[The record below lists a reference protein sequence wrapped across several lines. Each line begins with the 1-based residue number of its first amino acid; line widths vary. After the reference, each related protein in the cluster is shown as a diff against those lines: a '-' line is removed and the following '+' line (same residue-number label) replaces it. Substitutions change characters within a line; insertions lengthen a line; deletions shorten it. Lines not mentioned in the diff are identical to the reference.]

1 MTLGFP
7 TEFQFFEPWF
17 LNFSPSH
24 FSFSLF
30 SKLLIIALSVFFP
43 NFTLQLLFEPVCN
56 AMVPPTSAIFEVH
69 FFSFSGFS
77 LLLFFSFF
85 YLLRCNFWFLSFSPF
100 LFQCLSSISW
110 GFSFYFFPLCFFWS
124 SMVSSSEVRI
134 GCPSISFLFARL
146 GGVFRC
152 FPASWEFCFWG

>member
-43 NFTLQLLFEPVCN
+43 NFTLQLLFELVCN

-69 FFSFSGFS
+69 FFSISGFPFFIIAMQ
-77 LLLFFSFF
+77 LLISF
-85 YLLRCNFWFLSFSPF
+85 FLSFPF
-100 LFQCLSSISW
+100 LVFV
-110 GFSFYFFPLCFFWS
+110 FD
-124 SMVSSSEVRI
+124 
-134 GCPSISFLFARL
+134 FL
-146 GGVFRC
+146 GV
-152 FPASWEFCFWG
+152 